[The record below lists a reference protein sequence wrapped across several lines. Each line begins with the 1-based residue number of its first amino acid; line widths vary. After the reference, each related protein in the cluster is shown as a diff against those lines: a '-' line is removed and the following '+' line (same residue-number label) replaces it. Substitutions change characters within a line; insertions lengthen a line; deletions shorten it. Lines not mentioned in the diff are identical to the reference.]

1 MRLEREG
8 DVQHE
13 IYLVGASDREV
24 KSRMDEDNCRPQNS
38 RKADQHH
45 GLDASLGMRQECVT
59 ASSQQIPHLL
69 PKTYTVLISSLIIHH
84 DDLCDTLTLQMLKIF
99 EN

>member
-13 IYLVGASDREV
+13 IYLVGASDREI

-45 GLDASLGMRQECVT
+45 GPGASLGIR
-59 ASSQQIPHLL
+59 
-69 PKTYTVLISSLIIHH
+69 
-84 DDLCDTLTLQMLKIF
+84 LK
-99 EN
+99 E